1 MMVTPALNQKRFPV
15 LFFLV
20 LCVVGILVSIEL
32 TRVYYL
38 ARTDPDYHSFC
49 AINEA
54 FNCEVVALSPHAT
67 VFGVPLSVWGLAGY
81 VFALIVGLSCLW
93 AKEARGGILI
103 LLGIM
108 YSVVSLYLIGVM
120 ALSIHS
126 LCILCLVLDAV
137 NFALL
142 FVAIN
147 VVRQKGG
154 AFVSTIRD
162 DLLTVSKSRLAFIA
176 VVGIALLA
184 LSFSYGRHM
193 VTSIVP
199 EANESEQ
206 SSQKQ
211 CECVLDAKLKSVSIK
226 TGATSDGRPWFGAE
240 NPAVTVEEF
249 TDYLCPHCRRAHLLV
264 RKLISEQ
271 PDKMRIVHHHLPLD
285 ASCNPFVQRT
295 LRGHEKSCELAL
307 VAICAGKQGRFF
319 EVNDYLFQ
327 NADEIRAKAIG
338 AREIAQS
345 LELDVEKLMDCMSQA
360 CTKEELRRD
369 IEKAESL
376 HIEGTP
382 AFVVNGKV
390 FYGRIPQEVIPQTET
405 TTAK

>member
-1 MMVTPALNQKRFPV
+1 MAPALNQKRFPV

-20 LCVVGILVSIEL
+20 LCVVGVLVSIEL

-54 FNCEVVALSPHAT
+54 FNCEVVALSSHAT

-81 VFALIVGLSCLW
+81 VFAFVVALSCLW
-93 AKEARGGILI
+93 AKEARGGILV
-103 LLGIM
+103 LLGMM
-108 YSVVSLYLIGVM
+108 YSLVSLYLIGVM
-120 ALSIHS
+120 AFSIHS
-126 LCILCLVLDAV
+126 LCILCLVLDAI

-142 FVAIN
+142 FVAFN

-154 AFVSTIRD
+154 AFVSAIKD

-176 VVGIALLA
+176 IAGIALLA
-184 LSFSYGRHM
+184 LSFSYGRHI
-193 VTSIVP
+193 VNSIAP
-199 EANESEQ
+199 ATKGGEKEAKNEG
-206 SSQKQ
+206 
-211 CECVLDAKLKSVSIK
+211 ECVQDAKLKSVSIK
-226 TGATSDGRPWFGAE
+226 TGVTSDGRPWFGAE
-240 NPAVTVEEF
+240 NPVVTVEEF
-249 TDYLCPHCRRAHLLV
+249 TDYLCPHCRRAHLIV
-264 RKLISEQ
+264 RKLISEH

-319 EVNDYLFQ
+319 EVNDYIFQ
-327 NADEIRAKAIG
+327 NAEEIRAKAIG
-338 AREIAQS
+338 AREIAQT
-345 LELDVEKLMDCMSQA
+345 LELDVEKLVDCMSQA

-382 AFVVNGKV
+382 AFVINGKV
-390 FYGRIPQEVIPQTET
+390 YYGMIPQEVLVQTET
-405 TTAK
+405 APPTL